1 MKYIGKIKQDG
12 GTVATFE
19 GELGQVWVEMG
30 HYISMYLNDGPI
42 EKIEIKRMK

>member
-1 MKYIGKIKQDG
+1 MKYIGKIKQG
-12 GTVATFE
+12 GCTVVTCE

-30 HYISMYLNDGPI
+30 HYISIYVDDGPI